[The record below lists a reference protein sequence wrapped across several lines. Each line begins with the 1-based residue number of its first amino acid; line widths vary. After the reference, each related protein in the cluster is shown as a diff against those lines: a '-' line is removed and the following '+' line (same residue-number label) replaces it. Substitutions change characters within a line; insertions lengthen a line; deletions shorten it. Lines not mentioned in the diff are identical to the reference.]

1 MGCCSDSAVSFH
13 YVGPK
18 QMYVYEYLLYHLR
31 PYGIDSAVRADPREE
46 TVRAEA
52 NRVAMRT
59 RFVEQGKV
67 IVEDKDDIVIPE
79 DGDETFGKKK

>member
-31 PYGIDSAVRADPREE
+31 PYGIDSALRSDPREE

-59 RFVEQGKV
+59 RFADGTGKV
-67 IVEDKDDIVIPE
+67 KVEDKEKIVVPQS
-79 DGDETFGKKK
+79 DPNGP